1 MRVYAA
7 ETKKKIIFI
16 LMNIKERKTGRYTG
30 SMTGTKT
37 EKKRGRRLREVDIKE
52 SRKEDGRM
60 TVGKKQK
67 KLQKV

>member
-30 SMTGTKT
+30 SMTGRKI
-37 EKKRGRRLREVDIKE
+37 ERREE
-52 SRKEDGRM
+52 G
-60 TVGKKQK
+60 G
-67 KLQKV
+67 